1 MWLDF
6 INYTFCD
13 NNNINKAAELRK
25 ELGESFEIQVRNY
38 GMTEGTN
45 VFIRFAKDLIS
56 KGIEIKHDGY
66 SAIHN
71 EFADRRVS
79 VNDLL
84 SKGSFEERNIIFCA
98 NFYTKSYLDCVGFL
112 ECQYKISHEKSLD
125 EVNEEYKQTI
135 LT

>member
-1 MWLDF
+1 MR
-6 INYTFCD
+6 
-13 NNNINKAAELRK
+13 KA
-25 ELGESFEIQVRNY
+25 LGESFEIQVRNY

-45 VFIRFAKDLIS
+45 VFIRFVKDLIS

-84 SKGSFEERNIIFCA
+84 SKEPFGERNIIFCKD
-98 NFYTKSYLDCVGFL
+98 FYERSYLDCVGFL

-135 LT
+135 QT

>member
-1 MWLDF
+1 MR
-6 INYTFCD
+6 
-13 NNNINKAAELRK
+13 KA
-25 ELGESFEIQVRNY
+25 LGESFEIQVRNY

-45 VFIRFAKDLIS
+45 VFIRFVKDLRS
-56 KGIEIKHDGY
+56 KRIEISHDGY

-84 SKGSFEERNIIFCA
+84 SKEPFEERNIIFC
-98 NFYTKSYLDCVGFL
+98 NDFYEKSYLDCVGFL
-112 ECQYKISHEKSLD
+112 ECQYKINHEKSLD